1 MRKLVV
7 GLLSVVFAYHVYAD
21 DGGRKQ
27 GERYCAKMKD
37 GMMRVVFQE
46 EPIRVNI
53 MLPDGTQIKTDGTVI
68 KKDGT
73 LHVLKEG
80 EYVDKEGNISTN
92 PTSFKKVKL

>member
-1 MRKLVV
+1 M
-7 GLLSVVFAYHVYAD
+7 LSVVFAYNVYAD

-27 GERYCAKMKD
+27 GDRYCAKMKD
-37 GMMRVVFQE
+37 GMMRVVIHE
-46 EPIRVNI
+46 EPINVNI

-80 EYVDKEGNISTN
+80 ECVDKDGTISTN
-92 PTSFKKVKL
+92 PTQDKGMIEHNNK